1 MSHRSDRNPFHVE
14 PKYIDLAGIPSKE
27 RVRDLE
33 NSRELGYTEIAV
45 RKCCV
50 QTFLSRMVNH
60 FPWFTP
66 ITRFPVFSTICPIGI
81 CVRFDSSEFSVT
93 PIVQGHTHLRLEYL
107 RLSFKTKLLRNTCE
121 RDKTA
126 VDELGAEHA
135 VLLQDLLAEL
145 RASPAIAD
153 IPKWHERLIPKG
165 SNQLVFEYAR
175 TLVVHMEANHLRP
188 PVDST
193 GGLVWERVTSVKILK
208 VEIKNVKDC

>member
-1 MSHRSDRNPFHVE
+1 
-14 PKYIDLAGIPSKE
+14 
-27 RVRDLE
+27 
-33 NSRELGYTEIAV
+33 
-45 RKCCV
+45 
-50 QTFLSRMVNH
+50 
-60 FPWFTP
+60 
-66 ITRFPVFSTICPIGI
+66 
-81 CVRFDSSEFSVT
+81 
-93 PIVQGHTHLRLEYL
+93 
-107 RLSFKTKLLRNTCE
+107 LSFKTKLLRNTCE